1 MHTVHLSLFCAAA
14 LLVNG
19 AYAKD
24 FANTAGAG
32 AKTAEMT
39 LQSTTVQGDR
49 GQSALLEHF
58 GEIRRQAARN
68 AREDGRWLRIA
79 DDETDTAVRQPQP
92 LERQPRW
99 VF

>member
-24 FANTAGAG
+24 FADTAGAS

-39 LQSTTVQGDR
+39 LQSTVEEAR
-49 GQSALLEHF
+49 GSSALLQQF
-58 GEIRRQAARN
+58 GEIRRQAAEG
-68 AREDGRWLRIA
+68 ARQDGRWLRIA
-79 DDETDTAVRQPQP
+79 DDETDTAVRQPQT